1 MTDTH
6 ENTTQTDVKMVTF
19 TIDGKEV
26 TSPDRTFLLKVARD
40 NGFDIPT
47 LCHYEHLEPYGV
59 CRMCVVE
66 ATKNGR
72 RRIVTACNY
81 PVGEGIKVETRNER
95 IDRNRKLLI
104 EMMLARH
111 SEVDVIK
118 KLAEDYGVTK
128 TRFKMQPSEECIL
141 CGLCVRVCNDLVGAH
156 ALCFAQRGPERYVTT
171 PYDTES
177 DTCIACGA
185 CYHVC
190 PTNNIKMEQAD
201 GVDIVYSDVTLG
213 PDKPIHIDFLQA
225 VPATPWIDRESCIHF
240 QTDGCG
246 VCSSVCPTDAI
257 HYDMEDEIVEV
268 EVGNVIV
275 TTGFKGFDPSMMYQ
289 FGYGRLPQVMT
300 SIEFEKL
307 SNAGGTTGGKILTH
321 QGRTPESV
329 AIIHCIG
336 SRDKNYNEYC
346 SRICCMQSLK
356 FAHLIREKTGAEV
369 YQCYID
375 MRCFGKGYEEF
386 YNRLLHEDVHFV
398 RGKAAEVTDYSSN
411 GLPKGKVLVIVED
424 TLLGIVRE
432 IPVDM
437 VVLSI
442 GLEPAIGMI
451 ELKQKLR
458 VSASPDGFYLE
469 RHPKLAPV
477 STATEG
483 VYVAGCAQGP
493 KDIPDTVAQANA
505 AAAAVLQAI
514 VLGEVMLEPIT
525 AEVMED
531 ECTGCRTCLM
541 VCPYEA
547 ITRDDEKGVAVI
559 NDALCKGCGTC
570 VAACPSGAIKQ
581 WGFESEQIIAEI
593 GAVLEDTVAA

>member
-1 MTDTH
+1 MNEKT
-6 ENTTQTDVKMVTF
+6 EIIAEPDVKMVTF

-26 TSPDRTFLLKVARD
+26 TAPDRTFLIKVAREH
-40 NGFDIPT
+40 NIEIPT
-47 LCHYEHLEPYGV
+47 LCYNEHLEPYGV
-59 CRMCVVE
+59 CRMCIVE
-66 ATKNGR
+66 VTRNGR

-81 PVGEGIKVETRNER
+81 PVTEGIVVETRNER
-95 IDRNRKLLI
+95 IINNRKLLL
-104 EMMLARH
+104 EMMMARH
-111 SEVDVIK
+111 SEVEVIRN
-118 KLAEDYGVTK
+118 LAKEYGVDTV
-128 TRFKMQPSEECIL
+128 RFKKQPSEECIL

-171 PYDTES
+171 PYDVES
-177 DTCIACGA
+177 DTCIGCGA

-190 PTNNIKMEQAD
+190 PTNHIKMEQMD
-201 GVDIVYSDVTLG
+201 GLSVVYGDVSLG
-213 PDKPIHIDFLQA
+213 PDKPIHIDFMQA
-225 VPATPWIDRESCIHF
+225 VPATPWIDQKSCIHF

-246 VCSSVCPTDAI
+246 ICSEVCPTDAI
-257 HYDMEDEIVEV
+257 HYDMKDEIVEV
-268 EVGNVIV
+268 EAGNIIV
-275 TTGFKGFDPSMMYQ
+275 TSGFKGFDPSPMYQ

-307 SNAGGTTGGKILTH
+307 SNAGGSTGGKLLTPD
-321 QGRTPESV
+321 GRTPEAV
-329 AIIHCIG
+329 AIVHCIG

-356 FAHLIREKTGAEV
+356 FSHLIREKTGAEV

-386 YNRLLHEDVHFV
+386 YSRVLSEDVHFI
-398 RGKAAEVTDYSSN
+398 RGKVSEVTDFSPD
-411 GLPKGKVLVIVED
+411 GLPEGKVLIKVED

-437 VVLSI
+437 VILSVGI
-442 GLEPAIGMI
+442 EPQVGVQD
-451 ELKQKLR
+451 LKQKLR
-458 VSASPDGFYLE
+458 ISVSPDGFFLE

-477 STATEG
+477 ATATEG
-483 VYVAGCAQGP
+483 VFIAGCAQGP

-514 VLGEVMLEPIT
+514 AQGEVMLEPIT
-525 AEVMED
+525 AEVME
-531 ECTGCRTCLM
+531 EQCTGCETCLS

-547 ITRDDEKGVAVI
+547 ITKDEEKEIAVI

-581 WGFESEQIIAEI
+581 WGFDREQIIAEI
-593 GAVLEDTVAA
+593 DAVLADIAV

>member
-1 MTDTH
+1 MSEQISETALS
-6 ENTTQTDVKMVTF
+6 DVKMVKF

-26 TSPDRTFLLKVARD
+26 TAPDRTFIIEVAREH
-40 NGFDIPT
+40 GIDIPT
-47 LCHYEHLEPYGV
+47 LCYYEHLEPYGV
-59 CRMCVVE
+59 CRMCIVEVV
-66 ATKNGR
+66 KSGR
-72 RRIVTACNY
+72 RRMVTACNY
-81 PVGEGIKVETRNER
+81 PVGEGISIQTSNER
-95 IDRNRKLLI
+95 IKQNRKLLL
-104 EMMLARH
+104 EMMMARH
-111 SEVDVIK
+111 SEVEIIK
-118 KLAEDYGVTK
+118 KLAAEYGVDTV
-128 TRFKMQPSEECIL
+128 RFKQHPSEECIL
-141 CGLCVRVCNDLVGAH
+141 CGLCVRVCNELVRAH

-171 PYDTES
+171 PYDSES

-190 PTNNIKMEQAD
+190 PTNHIKVEQMD
-201 GVDIVYSDVTLG
+201 DVPVVYSDISLG
-213 PDKPIHIDFLQA
+213 PNKPIHIDFMQA
-225 VPATPWIDRESCIHF
+225 VPAIPWIDTENCIHY

-246 VCSSVCPTDAI
+246 VCSSVCPKDSI
-257 HYDMEDEIVEV
+257 HYDMSEEIVEV

-275 TTGFKGFDPSMMYQ
+275 TTGFSGFDPSVMYQ

-307 SNAGGTTGGKILTH
+307 SNAGGSTGGKILTYD
-321 QGRTPESV
+321 GRTPESV
-329 AIIHCIG
+329 AIVHCVG
-336 SRDKNYNEYC
+336 SRDKHYREYC

-411 GLPKGKVLVIVED
+411 GLPKGKVVVHVED
-424 TLLGIVRE
+424 TLLGLVRE
-432 IPVDM
+432 IPVDL

-442 GLEPAIGMI
+442 GIEPPIGMI
-451 ELKQKLR
+451 DLKQKLR
-458 VSASPDGFYLE
+458 ISASPDGFYLE

-483 VYVAGCAQGP
+483 VFIAGCAQGP

-505 AAAAVLQAI
+505 AAAAVLMAI
-514 VLGEVMLEPIT
+514 AKGEVVLEPTT
-525 AEVMED
+525 AEVMES
-531 ECTGCRTCLM
+531 ECTGCRTCLV

-547 ITRDDEKGVAVI
+547 ISRDEIKGVAVI

-581 WGFESEQIIAEI
+581 WGFDKEQIISEI
-593 GAVLEDTVAA
+593 DAVLAQIAV